1 MTIVEHT
8 PGTTAAA
15 VVCHLDQLD
24 AERGVAALV
33 GGRQVAVFR
42 LADGAVHAVDHRD
55 PATGAN
61 VIARGL
67 LGTTA
72 EGEWFVASPLH
83 KHRYSLLDG
92 RCLTDPA
99 LSVAVHRVQVRDGVV
114 EVALSALFVTPKRP
128 GNTLRPWSGR

>member
-1 MTIVEHT
+1 MTLV
-8 PGTTAAA
+8 GRTTDAPVAAA
-15 VVCHLDQLD
+15 VPVCRLDQLD
-24 AERGVAALV
+24 VERGVAALV
-33 GGRQVAVFR
+33 DGRQVALFL
-42 LADGAVHAVDHRD
+42 LADGSVHAVDHRD

-83 KHRYSLLDG
+83 KHRYSLVDG

-99 LSVAVHRVQVRDGVV
+99 RALAVHAVQVAEGQVR
-114 EVALSALFVTPKRP
+114 VALAPS
-128 GNTLRPWSGR
+128 S

>member
-8 PGTTAAA
+8 PGATTAVPVCAA
-15 VVCHLDQLD
+15 DRLDV
-24 AERGVAALV
+24 ERGVAALV
-33 GGRQVAVFR
+33 DGRQVALFR
-42 LADGAVHAVDHRD
+42 LADGTVHAVDHRD

-92 RCLTDPA
+92 RCLTDSG
-99 LSVAVHRVQVRDGVV
+99 LSLAVHRVHVRDGVV
-114 EVALSALFVTPKRP
+114 EVSLVAS
-128 GNTLRPWSGR
+128 S

>member
-1 MTIVEHT
+1 MTIVERT
-8 PGTTAAA
+8 PGTA
-15 VVCHLDQLD
+15 VAVCATHQLD
-24 AERGVAALV
+24 VERGVAALV
-33 GGRQVAVFR
+33 DGRQVALFR
-42 LADGAVHAVDHRD
+42 LADGSIHALDHRD

-99 LSVAVHRVQVRDGVV
+99 LSLAVHRVQVRDGVV
-114 EVALSALFVTPKRP
+114 EIRLAS
-128 GNTLRPWSGR
+128 SS